1 MIQIKLDILL
11 TMWKRGHNR
20 QFSIIRTKSSYFK
33 LTKEID
39 SLKPEV
45 SDYDLRTWNQV
56 PPIRFSNMVR
66 VLWSFIVIEQKK
78 ITGQDTLQIHQGKY
92 QLSDIQKSTDIQMV
106 CDPMRLFFLFKVGVC
121 ISQTFYSMI
130 MKMLGCIQ
138 KKAMMVVSY

>member
-20 QFSIIRTKSSYFK
+20 QFSIIGTKSSYFK

-45 SDYDLRTWNQV
+45 SDYDLRTRNQV
-56 PPIRFSNMVR
+56 PPIHFSNMVR

-78 ITGQDTLQIHQGKY
+78 NHWTRHFANTSGEISIKWYTEEHRYPDGMWPYETFFFVQSGSLHFTNFLPNDHK
-92 QLSDIQKSTDIQMV
+92 DV
-106 CDPMRLFFLFKVGVC
+106 RLHTEE
-121 ISQTFYSMI
+121 SND
-130 MKMLGCIQ
+130 GC
-138 KKAMMVVSY
+138 

>member
-20 QFSIIRTKSSYFK
+20 QFSIIGTKSSYFK

-45 SDYDLRTWNQV
+45 SDYDLRTRNQV
-56 PPIRFSNMVR
+56 PPIHFSNMVR

-78 ITGQDTLQIHQGKY
+78 ITGQDTLQIHQGKC

-106 CDPMRLFFLFKVGVC
+106 SDPIRLFFFVQSGSLHFTNFLPNDHEDVRLHTEE
-121 ISQTFYSMI
+121 SND
-130 MKMLGCIQ
+130 GC
-138 KKAMMVVSY
+138 